1 MTMAMFSMRPRAFR
15 SRNPGRDAETDEA
28 RFGTISNAIT
38 MALAD
43 ARRER
48 DGLGQRMNFYYA
60 QAATMIDNS
69 AEYGRRD
76 PLDES
81 AIGSAEQNGARARN
95 RLAQLDSQIQ
105 RLEDLLAQ
113 VDRTLA
119 PRTEPGEGVA

>member
-1 MTMAMFSMRPRAFR
+1 MAMFSLRPRAFR

-28 RFGTISNAIT
+28 RFGTISNAIA

-60 QAATMIDNS
+60 QAATLMENS

-76 PLDES
+76 PLDDR
-81 AIGSAEQNGARARN
+81 AIGSAEQNGSRARQ
-95 RLAQLDSQIQ
+95 RMAQLDAQIQ
-105 RLEDLLAQ
+105 RLEDLLGQ

-119 PRTEPGEGVA
+119 PKAEPGESVA

>member
-1 MTMAMFSMRPRAFR
+1 MKMFTMRPRAFR

-28 RFGTISNAIT
+28 RFGTISNAIA

-60 QAATMIDNS
+60 QAATLMDNS
-69 AEYGRRD
+69 ADYGKRD
-76 PLDES
+76 PLDEG
-81 AIGSAEQNGARARN
+81 AIGSAERNGSRARQ
-95 RLAQLDSQIQ
+95 RMAQLDTQIQ
-105 RLEDLLAQ
+105 RLEDLLGQ

-119 PRTEPGEGVA
+119 PKAEPGESDA